1 MSCSEQINSKF
12 KYAIE
17 SNTCPFCGSVI
28 MEEELKNL
36 LTELRVVFDKLQNY
50 PEELKDFLQNNFNL
64 INASDVKQVLSNK
77 VITDN
82 FSSPEDSGS
91 KNSTE
96 PLLNQEKMNMLMRR
110 ADTFKINGKASH
122 LKDLVS
128 QIKSGKNVTEDSDD
142 LSDVEIEA
150 LDRNELSEMQ
160 SFISSQTS
168 SGGLD
173 EFINTTSSSGEDS
186 KFDDEVPEHVLNFAN
201 KKTRSS
207 DHNSKDLA
215 RLQNMVNKARSSG
228 GIINRSG

>member
-28 MEEELKNL
+28 MEEELRNL
-36 LTELRVVFDKLQNY
+36 LTELRVIFDKLQNY
-50 PEELKDFLQNNFNL
+50 PEELKDFLQTNFSL
-64 INASDVKQVLSNK
+64 INASDVKPLLSSK
-77 VITDN
+77 VISDN
-82 FSSPEDSGS
+82 FDSSQDSGS
-91 KNSTE
+91 KNSAE

-110 ADTFKINGKASH
+110 ADTIKINGKASH

-128 QIKSGKNVTEDSDD
+128 QIKSGRNITESSDD
-142 LSDVEIEA
+142 LSDVEIDA

-160 SFISSQTS
+160 SFVSSQAS
-168 SGGLD
+168 AGGLD
-173 EFINTTSSSGEDS
+173 EFMTDAPSAQDS
-186 KFDDEVPEHVLNFAN
+186 EFDDEIPAHVLNFAN

-215 RLQNMVNKARSSG
+215 RLQNMVNKARSGS